1 MLIRQ
6 MGLLIVTLELGKLSC
21 WSFSSGAGPCVHVA
35 GQYFQEWS
43 KILLWPKQPLRTRK
57 AQ

>member
-1 MLIRQ
+1 
-6 MGLLIVTLELGKLSC
+6 
-21 WSFSSGAGPCVHVA
+21 VA